1 MSLVLL
7 FKILIFVLLALIL
20 LSLASGL
27 LFLVRDQGKTRRVIT
42 SLSLRVALSITLFV
56 LLLLGYYTGIL
67 KPHGLTPDGAE
78 QGPPAKRTVTE
89 DTK

>member
-42 SLSLRVALSITLFV
+42 SLSLRVALSITLFI

-78 QGPPAKRTVTE
+78 QGQPAK
-89 DTK
+89 